1 MNASKRYLA
10 MASSL
15 GMHQGT
21 ISPSRRRGGA
31 TRCMLPAGPKL
42 GRRAERGGRNG
53 AARLMAEL
61 WDGTGGERRT
71 ELRGGG
77 AKRGQAE
84 LRGTG
89 GVRRGGKRWRVG
101 IPRARVAGITEW
113 RNFRTSAKDRSSH
126 RRPPKTKEGE
136 RTARLPL
143 LFCLRLEWPQGLR
156 GNKAP
161 AFGILLGWGFRV
173 RQDALHVRF
182 ANRQSTREDPR
193 AHWRKPHHKQTVSL
207 QQSPRLRPWGTLQ
220 HSRRKRCRPLRLQP
234 CIRRLQPR
242 YIPGG
247 KRRCKCRS
255 QCTHR
260 Q

>member
-21 ISPSRRRGGA
+21 ISPSRCRGGA

-42 GRRAERGGRNG
+42 GRRAERGGG
-53 AARLMAEL
+53 
-61 WDGTGGERRT
+61 T
-71 ELRGGG
+71 ELRGSWRSFGTERAASAGRSCGAEGRSGG
-77 AKRGQAE
+77 RPNCGAPGRCGAAVSAGGWASPRE
-84 LRGTG
+84 GHGHLRMTNYPRQRKGSQLTPPSPPRQRKASALLAFLCCFVYG
-89 GVRRGGKRWRVG
+89 SSG
-101 IPRARVAGITEW
+101 PRAFAV
-113 RNFRTSAKDRSSH
+113 TSRQPSGSSSV
-126 RRPPKTKEGE
+126 GDS
-136 RTARLPL
+136 
-143 LFCLRLEWPQGLR
+143 
-156 GNKAP
+156 
-161 AFGILLGWGFRV
+161 AFGRI
-173 RQDALHVRF
+173 ALHVRF

-242 YIPGG
+242 CIPGG